1 MTNIEWSLLMRL
13 MIWNNRPKLIKQGEN
28 FVTGTVIII
37 SESLPSAITMITNSK
52 LSGLPAD
59 LVSKEIA
66 NLPDINAQVL
76 SKDIGMWAFPS
87 HDTEDV

>member
-13 MIWNNRPKLIKQGEN
+13 MIWNNRPRLVKQGDN
-28 FVTGTVIII
+28 YVTGTVIII
-37 SESLPSAITMITNSK
+37 SESLASAITMITNAK
-52 LSGLPAD
+52 LSGLPVD

-76 SKDIGMWAFPS
+76 CKDLGMWAFPS
-87 HDTEDV
+87 QDTEDV

>member
-1 MTNIEWSLLMRL
+1 MRL
-13 MIWNNRPKLIKQGEN
+13 MIWNNRPKLIKQNGY
-28 FVTGTVIII
+28 FVTGTVIVI
-37 SESLPSAITMITNSK
+37 SESLPSAINMITNPK

-76 SKDIGMWAFPS
+76 SKDIGVWAFPS
-87 HDTEDV
+87 QDTEDL

>member
-1 MTNIEWSLLMRL
+1 
-13 MIWNNRPKLIKQGEN
+13 MIWNNRPRLIKQGEQY
-28 FVTGTVIII
+28 VTGTVIVV
-37 SESLPSAITMITNSK
+37 SESLPSAINMITNSK
-52 LSGLPAD
+52 LSGLPVD

>member
-1 MTNIEWSLLMRL
+1 MRL
-13 MIWNNRPKLIKQGEN
+13 MIWNNRPRLVKQGEHY
-28 FVTGTVIII
+28 VTGTVIVI
-37 SESLPSAITMITNSK
+37 SESLASAINMVTNEK
-52 LSGLPAD
+52 LSGL
-59 LVSKEIA
+59 SKDFISQEIA

>member
-1 MTNIEWSLLMRL
+1 MRL
-13 MIWNNRPKLIKQGEN
+13 MIWNNRPRLIKQGEQY
-28 FVTGTVIII
+28 VTGTVIVV
-37 SESLPSAITMITNSK
+37 SESLPSAINMITNSK
-52 LSGLPAD
+52 LSGLPVD

>member
-1 MTNIEWSLLMRL
+1 
-13 MIWNNRPKLIKQGEN
+13 MIWNNRPKLIKQNGY

-37 SESLPSAITMITNSK
+37 SESLPSAINMITNPK

-76 SKDIGMWAFPS
+76 SKDIGIWAFPS
-87 HDTEDV
+87 NDTEDE